1 MHARCCSIL
10 RSLMKMKPAVMST
23 VAVALSAALSVGMS
37 WVVIFEASLRGAVRQ
52 SNPDGSPRSLR
63 GLAMTDDMLQ
73 SENIPVGHEQPEQ
86 QRQVGDRDEEQP
98 APPGLTLLRV
108 GEDARRLQ
116 DPQPQ
121 HRGQGEV
128 IPGAMPE
135 HA

>member
-73 SENIPVGHEQPEQ
+73 SEKIPVGHEQTE
-86 QRQVGDRDEEQP
+86 
-98 APPGLTLLRV
+98 
-108 GEDARRLQ
+108 
-116 DPQPQ
+116 PQPQ
-121 HRGQGEV
+121 ASRHDGRK
-128 IPGAMPE
+128 PAR
-135 HA
+135 